1 MSSFDQVIRN
11 ILAGIFAEEQQEETV
26 RPRARPSGLGA
37 PTTSVRPRARPED
50 LEPAKPTATE
60 TTTNFINEMANY
72 DDSSDEGVEIPLD
85 DLKTDARSLE
95 GKFKTTATDLA
106 RLNRN
111 SRGSKVRVKSVVP
124 DDELDSIMSEVKT
137 VLSASPATRKPRQFA
152 DLETQQLLYD
162 VEKSVLSPRTQ
173 TRNPVLDASTAPE
186 FTPRDFELTTKDIQ
200 SMLSTRGYDV
210 GKLDGVM
217 GPRTEA
223 AIKQF
228 QKDRGLKVDGKVG
241 PKTRAAMEASAYSV
255 PMDVKF
261 SSDVSDMSD
270 ALTVSGNIKKSKE
283 EKLDVQKA
291 LLELGYDVGAI
302 DGIIGTKTRA
312 AIRQFQKDQGL
323 KADAIVGENTA
334 AAMNAALSG
343 RQAVDVGDSAEPTVY
358 KAGMLEFPFLD
369 KIVNNKYVDLATSTP
384 AKLLMKNIMGLD
396 RNQIMG
402 NKPITIDETS
412 FKEDELQHF
421 RNMWLTYGAG
431 KITKAQQVDSAQ
443 DAMNVITGKDKS
455 ALGLP
460 ANIRAYYS
468 VGDTTLYQNE
478 DGDVI
483 LKDQY
488 DYNLYTD
495 YTADPII
502 NSDTGEKEYPRLKT
516 EEFEAFFSTPKAIKD
531 TLTAFGEGKIGF
543 LSAAHNL
550 GFLLGSRDYQ
560 DSDKDEGIPML
571 INLGNPETWG
581 ADNVDTKTAGL
592 MPKPDIT
599 AEEDTTQIG
608 SLLVS
613 NATRDKYAAS
623 PDMFNISLDYNSFQ
637 GKSDYGTEVII
648 PDNADAATRA
658 AALKYNKLMVQFAKK
673 HGINNYKNRGVFTT
687 SENKKR
693 GGGGKQNTIHAEPFF
708 AQDIKMV
715 EAVNNNFEE
724 FSKIYLKAFGELP
737 ARIVAPHTETNEGAK
752 SNTFGSELAFGK
764 RVIANLMSS

>member
-11 ILAGIFAEEQQEETV
+11 ILADIFAEEQQEETV

-72 DDSSDEGVEIPLD
+72 DDSSDEGVEIPLA

-95 GKFKTTATDLA
+95 GNFKTTATDLA

-137 VLSASPATRKPRQFA
+137 VLSASPATRKPMQFA

-173 TRNPVLDASTAPE
+173 TRDPVLDASTAPE

-200 SMLSTRGYDV
+200 AMLSTKGYDV
-210 GKLDGVM
+210 GKIDGVM

-270 ALTVSGNIKKSKE
+270 ALSVSGNIKKSKE

-343 RQAVDVGDSAEPTVY
+343 RQSVDVGDQEVQVIKSSILPDLSMPSHMKMFIQDLTGYDLETARTEDFFSAAE
-358 KAGMLEFPFLD
+358 K
-369 KIVNNKYVDLATSTP
+369 
-384 AKLLMKNIMGLD
+384 
-396 RNQIMG
+396 
-402 NKPITIDETS
+402 
-412 FKEDELQHF
+412 
-421 RNMWLTYGAG
+421 
-431 KITKAQQVDSAQ
+431 
-443 DAMNVITGKDKS
+443 
-455 ALGLP
+455 
-460 ANIRAYYS
+460 
-468 VGDTTLYQNE
+468 
-478 DGDVI
+478 DVI
-483 LKDQY
+483 KALVV
-488 DYNLYTD
+488 
-495 YTADPII
+495 
-502 NSDTGEKEYPRLKT
+502 NSSKRL
-516 EEFEAFFSTPKAIKD
+516 
-531 TLTAFGEGKIGF
+531 G
-543 LSAAHNL
+543 
-550 GFLLGSRDYQ
+550 
-560 DSDKDEGIPML
+560 
-571 INLGNPETWG
+571 
-581 ADNVDTKTAGL
+581 
-592 MPKPDIT
+592 
-599 AEEDTTQIG
+599 
-608 SLLVS
+608 
-613 NATRDKYAAS
+613 
-623 PDMFNISLDYNSFQ
+623 
-637 GKSDYGTEVII
+637 
-648 PDNADAATRA
+648 
-658 AALKYNKLMVQFAKK
+658 
-673 HGINNYKNRGVFTT
+673 
-687 SENKKR
+687 NKKR
-693 GGGGKQNTIHAEPFF
+693 GAVEYGNANNPKDYTIGIEDVTWDSSNVDSLSFNDA
-708 AQDIKMV
+708 
-715 EAVNNNFEE
+715 
-724 FSKIYLKAFGELP
+724 
-737 ARIVAPHTETNEGAK
+737 EGAIK
-752 SNTFGSELAFGK
+752 KTLGQFSWNINKEGDLIVTDRYNFNDAADLQAQYPTHTDRLKHLSQLAAGVATGDTSTFGWLRRLGALYGSVEGEGAEFRINLGK
-764 RVIANLMSS
+764 IDL

>member
-11 ILAGIFAEEQQEETV
+11 ILADIFAEEQQEETV

-37 PTTSVRPRARPED
+37 PTTRPRARPED

-111 SRGSKVRVKSVVP
+111 SRGSKVRVRSVVP

-137 VLSASPATRKPRQFA
+137 VLSASPATRKPMRFA

-270 ALTVSGNIKKSKE
+270 ALSVSGNIKKSKE

-343 RQAVDVGDSAEPTVY
+343 RQSVDVGDQEVQVIKSSILPDLSMPSHMKMFIQDLTGYDLETARTEDFFSAAE
-358 KAGMLEFPFLD
+358 K
-369 KIVNNKYVDLATSTP
+369 
-384 AKLLMKNIMGLD
+384 
-396 RNQIMG
+396 
-402 NKPITIDETS
+402 
-412 FKEDELQHF
+412 
-421 RNMWLTYGAG
+421 
-431 KITKAQQVDSAQ
+431 
-443 DAMNVITGKDKS
+443 
-455 ALGLP
+455 
-460 ANIRAYYS
+460 
-468 VGDTTLYQNE
+468 
-478 DGDVI
+478 DVI
-483 LKDQY
+483 KALVV
-488 DYNLYTD
+488 
-495 YTADPII
+495 
-502 NSDTGEKEYPRLKT
+502 NSSKRL
-516 EEFEAFFSTPKAIKD
+516 
-531 TLTAFGEGKIGF
+531 G
-543 LSAAHNL
+543 
-550 GFLLGSRDYQ
+550 
-560 DSDKDEGIPML
+560 
-571 INLGNPETWG
+571 
-581 ADNVDTKTAGL
+581 
-592 MPKPDIT
+592 
-599 AEEDTTQIG
+599 
-608 SLLVS
+608 
-613 NATRDKYAAS
+613 
-623 PDMFNISLDYNSFQ
+623 
-637 GKSDYGTEVII
+637 
-648 PDNADAATRA
+648 
-658 AALKYNKLMVQFAKK
+658 
-673 HGINNYKNRGVFTT
+673 
-687 SENKKR
+687 NKKR
-693 GGGGKQNTIHAEPFF
+693 GAVEYGNANNPKDYTIGIEDVTWDSSNVDSLSFNDA
-708 AQDIKMV
+708 
-715 EAVNNNFEE
+715 
-724 FSKIYLKAFGELP
+724 
-737 ARIVAPHTETNEGAK
+737 EGAIK
-752 SNTFGSELAFGK
+752 KTLGQFSWNINKEGDLIVTDRYNFNDAADLQAQYPTHTDRLKHLSQLAAGVATGDTSTFGWLRRLGALYGSVEGEGAEFRINLGK
-764 RVIANLMSS
+764 IDL

>member
-11 ILAGIFAEEQQEETV
+11 ILADIFAEEQQEETV

-50 LEPAKPTATE
+50 LESAKPTATE

-72 DDSSDEGVEIPLD
+72 DDSSDEGVEIPLA
-85 DLKTDARSLE
+85 DLKTDARSLD

-137 VLSASPATRKPRQFA
+137 VLSASPATRKPMQFA

-343 RQAVDVGDSAEPTVY
+343 RQSVDVGDQEVQVIKSSILPDLSMPSHMKMFIQDLTGYDLETARTEDFFSAAE
-358 KAGMLEFPFLD
+358 K
-369 KIVNNKYVDLATSTP
+369 
-384 AKLLMKNIMGLD
+384 
-396 RNQIMG
+396 
-402 NKPITIDETS
+402 
-412 FKEDELQHF
+412 
-421 RNMWLTYGAG
+421 
-431 KITKAQQVDSAQ
+431 
-443 DAMNVITGKDKS
+443 
-455 ALGLP
+455 
-460 ANIRAYYS
+460 
-468 VGDTTLYQNE
+468 
-478 DGDVI
+478 DVI
-483 LKDQY
+483 KALVV
-488 DYNLYTD
+488 
-495 YTADPII
+495 
-502 NSDTGEKEYPRLKT
+502 NSSKRL
-516 EEFEAFFSTPKAIKD
+516 
-531 TLTAFGEGKIGF
+531 G
-543 LSAAHNL
+543 
-550 GFLLGSRDYQ
+550 
-560 DSDKDEGIPML
+560 
-571 INLGNPETWG
+571 
-581 ADNVDTKTAGL
+581 
-592 MPKPDIT
+592 
-599 AEEDTTQIG
+599 
-608 SLLVS
+608 
-613 NATRDKYAAS
+613 
-623 PDMFNISLDYNSFQ
+623 
-637 GKSDYGTEVII
+637 
-648 PDNADAATRA
+648 
-658 AALKYNKLMVQFAKK
+658 
-673 HGINNYKNRGVFTT
+673 
-687 SENKKR
+687 NKKR
-693 GGGGKQNTIHAEPFF
+693 GAVEYGNANNPKDYTIGIEDVTWDSSNVDSLSFNDA
-708 AQDIKMV
+708 
-715 EAVNNNFEE
+715 
-724 FSKIYLKAFGELP
+724 
-737 ARIVAPHTETNEGAK
+737 EGAIK
-752 SNTFGSELAFGK
+752 KTLGQFSWNINKEGDLIVTDRYNFNDAADLQAQYPTHTDRLKHLSQLAAGVATGDTSTFGWLRRLGALYGSVEGEGAEFRINLGK
-764 RVIANLMSS
+764 IDL

>member
-11 ILAGIFAEEQQEETV
+11 ILADIFAEEQQEETV

-37 PTTSVRPRARPED
+37 PTTRPRARPED

-111 SRGSKVRVKSVVP
+111 SRGSKVRVRSVVP

-137 VLSASPATRKPRQFA
+137 VLSASPATRKPMRFA

-270 ALTVSGNIKKSKE
+270 ALSVSGNIKKSKE
-283 EKLDVQKA
+283 EKLDVQRA

-343 RQAVDVGDSAEPTVY
+343 RQSVDVGDQEVQVIKSSILPDLSMPSHMKMFIQDLTGYDLETARTEDFFSAAE
-358 KAGMLEFPFLD
+358 K
-369 KIVNNKYVDLATSTP
+369 
-384 AKLLMKNIMGLD
+384 
-396 RNQIMG
+396 
-402 NKPITIDETS
+402 
-412 FKEDELQHF
+412 
-421 RNMWLTYGAG
+421 
-431 KITKAQQVDSAQ
+431 
-443 DAMNVITGKDKS
+443 
-455 ALGLP
+455 
-460 ANIRAYYS
+460 
-468 VGDTTLYQNE
+468 
-478 DGDVI
+478 DVI
-483 LKDQY
+483 KALVV
-488 DYNLYTD
+488 
-495 YTADPII
+495 
-502 NSDTGEKEYPRLKT
+502 NSSKRL
-516 EEFEAFFSTPKAIKD
+516 
-531 TLTAFGEGKIGF
+531 G
-543 LSAAHNL
+543 
-550 GFLLGSRDYQ
+550 
-560 DSDKDEGIPML
+560 
-571 INLGNPETWG
+571 
-581 ADNVDTKTAGL
+581 
-592 MPKPDIT
+592 
-599 AEEDTTQIG
+599 
-608 SLLVS
+608 
-613 NATRDKYAAS
+613 
-623 PDMFNISLDYNSFQ
+623 
-637 GKSDYGTEVII
+637 
-648 PDNADAATRA
+648 
-658 AALKYNKLMVQFAKK
+658 
-673 HGINNYKNRGVFTT
+673 
-687 SENKKR
+687 NKKR
-693 GGGGKQNTIHAEPFF
+693 GAVEYGNANNPKDYTIGIEDVTWDSSNVDSLSFNDA
-708 AQDIKMV
+708 
-715 EAVNNNFEE
+715 
-724 FSKIYLKAFGELP
+724 
-737 ARIVAPHTETNEGAK
+737 EGAIK
-752 SNTFGSELAFGK
+752 KTLGQFSWNINKEGDLIVTDRYNFNDAADLQAQYPTHTDRLKHLSQLAAGVATGDTSTFGWLRRLGALYGSVEGEGAEFRINLGK
-764 RVIANLMSS
+764 IDL

>member
-11 ILAGIFAEEQQEETV
+11 ILADIFAEEQQEETV

-37 PTTSVRPRARPED
+37 PTTRPRARPED

-111 SRGSKVRVKSVVP
+111 SRGSKVRVRSVVP

-137 VLSASPATRKPRQFA
+137 VLSASPATRKPMRFA

-228 QKDRGLKVDGKVG
+228 QKDKGLKVDGKVG

-270 ALTVSGNIKKSKE
+270 ALSVSGNIKKSKE

-343 RQAVDVGDSAEPTVY
+343 RQSVDVGDQEVQVIKSSILPDLSMPSHMKMFIQDLTGYDLETARTEDFFSAAE
-358 KAGMLEFPFLD
+358 K
-369 KIVNNKYVDLATSTP
+369 
-384 AKLLMKNIMGLD
+384 
-396 RNQIMG
+396 
-402 NKPITIDETS
+402 
-412 FKEDELQHF
+412 
-421 RNMWLTYGAG
+421 
-431 KITKAQQVDSAQ
+431 
-443 DAMNVITGKDKS
+443 
-455 ALGLP
+455 
-460 ANIRAYYS
+460 
-468 VGDTTLYQNE
+468 
-478 DGDVI
+478 DVI
-483 LKDQY
+483 KALVV
-488 DYNLYTD
+488 
-495 YTADPII
+495 
-502 NSDTGEKEYPRLKT
+502 NSSKRL
-516 EEFEAFFSTPKAIKD
+516 
-531 TLTAFGEGKIGF
+531 G
-543 LSAAHNL
+543 
-550 GFLLGSRDYQ
+550 
-560 DSDKDEGIPML
+560 
-571 INLGNPETWG
+571 
-581 ADNVDTKTAGL
+581 
-592 MPKPDIT
+592 
-599 AEEDTTQIG
+599 
-608 SLLVS
+608 
-613 NATRDKYAAS
+613 
-623 PDMFNISLDYNSFQ
+623 
-637 GKSDYGTEVII
+637 
-648 PDNADAATRA
+648 
-658 AALKYNKLMVQFAKK
+658 
-673 HGINNYKNRGVFTT
+673 
-687 SENKKR
+687 NKKR
-693 GGGGKQNTIHAEPFF
+693 GAVEYGNANNPKDYTIGIEDVTWDSSNVDSLSFNDA
-708 AQDIKMV
+708 
-715 EAVNNNFEE
+715 
-724 FSKIYLKAFGELP
+724 
-737 ARIVAPHTETNEGAK
+737 EGAIK
-752 SNTFGSELAFGK
+752 KTLGQFSWNINKEGDLIVTDRYNFNDAADLQAQYPTHTDRLKHLSQLAAGVATGDTSTFGWLRRLGALYGSVEGEGAEFRINLGK
-764 RVIANLMSS
+764 IDL